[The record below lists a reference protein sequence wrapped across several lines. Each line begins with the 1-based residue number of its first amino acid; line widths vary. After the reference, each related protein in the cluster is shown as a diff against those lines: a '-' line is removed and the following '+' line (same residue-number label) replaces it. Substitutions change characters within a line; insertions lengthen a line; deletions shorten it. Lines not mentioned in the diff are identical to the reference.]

1 MGENDI
7 HQVKCP
13 EWDRCPAKGKCPKG
27 FDRING
33 CHQSVE
39 TQEEKGM
46 IDLKETPSSP
56 PAPDSVAQPTPKE
69 HLQQC
74 FFVLCRQY
82 EYIGKL
88 ISLMAKLLAVRKPS
102 RENML
107 KALQRMAEQYK
118 EIGEQLKTIGVL
130 VDSK

>member
-27 FDRING
+27 FDRVNG

-39 TQEEKGM
+39 TQGIMEDEIVPEERR
-46 IDLKETPSSP
+46 ENP
-56 PAPDSVAQPTPKE
+56 PAEGP
-69 HLQQC
+69 LQQF

-88 ISLMAKLLAVRKPS
+88 ISLMANLLAVRKPS

-130 VDSK
+130 VDDK